1 MTGVS
6 SAHFPVR
13 GRTSSRAR
21 RQIGTSGAFT
31 REMGDVISLSEVR
44 AARAESRGAGPAH
57 SGRAPRVTFFFDL
70 VSPWTYLAAERAER
84 LFAGDRWRPA
94 TGDAIAGGRTAPD
107 PRDEAERAAAERR
120 AKALRLPLVWPE
132 GWPDSGRGAM
142 RVAALAAERGRAA
155 PFVLAASRL
164 AFCGGYELDD
174 PEVIAEAAA
183 AAGLALDDALRAAGE
198 VRRDGAMDRTAL
210 RLLRRGADELPA
222 VTVGRQLFAGEGRL
236 AEAAAAAIAP
246 PPVRRR
252 RAARPG

>member
-1 MTGVS
+1 
-6 SAHFPVR
+6 
-13 GRTSSRAR
+13 
-21 RQIGTSGAFT
+21 
-31 REMGDVISLSEVR
+31 MGDVISLGEAR
-44 AARAESRGAGPAH
+44 AARAQSRGAGPAY

-107 PRDEAERAAAERR
+107 PRDAAERAAAERR
-120 AKALRLPLVWPE
+120 AEALRLPLVWPE
-132 GWPDSGRGAM
+132 GWPASGCGAM

-198 VRRDGAMDRTAL
+198 VRRDGAMERTAL

-222 VTVGRQLFAGEGRL
+222 VTVGHQLFAGEGRL
-236 AEAAAAAIAP
+236 AEAAAAAAAP